1 MRKSIIAGVVA
12 VTVVALSSGCL
23 RTRADLKE
31 AETKNEMQTKLTT
44 LQQSAA
50 RDESRFQDYDEQ
62 FRHMRGRIEMLEQ
75 RLVEARQEK
84 ELAQQEKQASK
95 AQSDERLRLYE
106 EALRKLEGQI
116 VALSQ
121 ELEQVK
127 KAKAVPPPPGPA
139 SKKGNFSAAEDS
151 FGNKDWK
158 TAIVGYQKYREM
170 NPKGRKYASATYKIG
185 VCFQELGMGNDAR
198 AFYEEV
204 IEKFPK
210 SSEAKQAKTRLKGMK
225 K

>member
-1 MRKSIIAGVVA
+1 MRNLF
-12 VTVVALSSGCL
+12 LSGIVGLFILGSFSGCL

-31 AETKNEMQTKLTT
+31 AESKSEMQNKLSN

-50 RDESRFQDYDEQ
+50 RDEVRFQDYDEQ
-62 FRHMRGRIEMLEQ
+62 FRYMRGRIETLEQ
-75 RLVEARQEK
+75 RLNEARQEK
-84 ELAQQEKQASK
+84 EQALQERQTAKT
-95 AQSDERLRLYE
+95 QSDERLRLYE

-116 VALSQ
+116 VSLSQ

-127 KAKAVPPPPGPA
+127 KAKAAPAPA

-151 FGNKDWK
+151 FDKKDWK
-158 TAIVGYQKYREM
+158 AAIVGYQKYREM

-198 AFYEEV
+198 AFFDEV

-210 SSEAKQAKTRLKGMK
+210 SSEAKQAKTRLKSVK